1 MIMLVSIT
9 ASSSEI
15 CVLIIVVVI
24 LLGKSAIWYYSTGVC
39 SLLNYCDTYIYIY
52 ILSKMVASVAA
63 STT

>member
-1 MIMLVSIT
+1 MIMLVSMT

-39 SLLNYCDTYIYIY
+39 SLLNYCDTHIY
-52 ILSKMVASVAA
+52 ILSKMVASVTA